1 MRASRSRLGRVRVRP
16 LDHGRRAARRDVAEA
31 APHLP
36 GGEVADGVVRL
47 AGQVERAFE
56 GELEPGR
63 DEERLPARLLAQEGR
78 QPGEEAVHRGRLPV
92 AGDQR
97 VQRVV
102 ERACAV
108 EDGHGLGDARELR
121 RGSLEAEA
129 PGELRGERL
138 RVGADHDRDLAGKKR
153 GRDLLEMLHLGH
165 RAAADR
171 ERLLAEDRGVHS
183 AQERARLEPE
193 LLDEELAAFAVDLE
207 RLRLPAR
214 AVEGEHQLRPQPL
227 AQRIG
232 ADEPLELGDEVGVL
246 PDRQLRLGALLE
258 EGEAEL
264 VEPRDLLLRE
274 RLVAEV
280 GQRLAPPQGE
290 RLVEE
295 RRPAHGLAR
304 PRLVD
309 EAPHAGQVELL
320 GPEPN
325 DVARR
330 ARLDRIRAERLPQLR
345 DEVLER
351 RHRGRRRLTGPERFD
366 EPVDRD
372 DPPGLEQQQRQER
385 PLLRAA
391 ERDRLAAI
399 ASLQRTE
406 DGVFDQVR
414 GGCST
419 AGGAPPS
426 AR

>member
-1 MRASRSRLGRVRVRP
+1 M
-16 LDHGRRAARRDVAEA
+16 
-31 APHLP
+31 
-36 GGEVADGVVRL
+36 
-47 AGQVERAFE
+47 
-56 GELEPGR
+56 
-63 DEERLPARLLAQEGR
+63 
-78 QPGEEAVHRGRLPV
+78 HRGRLAV
-92 AGDQR
+92 AGDER

-108 EDGHGLGDARELR
+108 EDGDRLRDARELR
-121 RGSLEAEA
+121 RGGLEAEA

-138 RVGADHDRDLAGKKR
+138 RVGADHDRDLAGEKR
-153 GRDLLEMLHLGH
+153 RGDLLEVLHLGH

-183 AQERARLEPE
+183 AQERARLEAE
-193 LLDEELAAFAVDLE
+193 LFDEELAPFPVGLE

-214 AVEGEHQLRPQPL
+214 AVEREHQLRPQPL
-227 AQRIG
+227 AQRIR
-232 ADEPLELGDEVGVL
+232 ADEPLELGHELGVL
-246 PDRQLRLGALLE
+246 ADRELRLGALLE

-274 RLVAEV
+274 RLVAEL
-280 GQRLAPPQGE
+280 GQRLAAPEGE

-320 GPEPN
+320 GLEPD
-325 DVARR
+325 DVAGR
-330 ARLDRIRAERLPQLR
+330 ARLDRVRAERLPQLR

-351 RHRGRRRLTGPERFD
+351 RDGGRRRIAGPERLD

-372 DPPGLEQQQRQER
+372 DPTGLEQQQREER

-391 ERDRLAAI
+391 ERDRLAAPGRPRRPVLRPGAAAFAGGASSHI
-399 ASLQRTE
+399 ASLERTE
-406 DGVFDQVR
+406 DGVFDQLREIV
-414 GGCST
+414 
-419 AGGAPPS
+419 APREAPL
-426 AR
+426 RRPLGVH